1 MSPLPATTI
10 VLQVILGLGSEG
22 HLQANG
28 EEVLSR
34 WCLVALSRAGLAEK
48 VALMAVSSRARLNF
62 TQSGRSGQE
71 KTIKLAELQNQKLTR
86 NYGIFNFQ
94 IIIEPGRGQIEHNG
108 EETFSKWC
116 LGALRAAGL
125 QDRARSLARNRS
137 GLNFVSS
144 SRERRQQLQLYFK
157 CTLPPLTRPFSELK
171 TCEDMRDVWA
181 DLWSVIG
188 PKGRKYDVPMPDGW
202 GQEDQVLWN
211 MFKGASY
218 GADITSYLKVHR
230 GLQTSFTQFLRSKVE
245 GIYLHKLGSLQNL
258 QNFNVGWEGIP
269 RVTFLGVT
277 LTKQPTH
284 KLDEKKLFETDNKNE
299 GGIHI
304 EKDTND
310 DDGNYSIQKE
320 NYSSDEDLDK
330 IDHEYINPID
340 RPLDEV
346 AKPFHVDSPSHLS
359 SLSSLLLHS
368 SSQCDITLVTPSISL
383 QAHKALLLPLLPS
396 LLPLLCSSC
405 SPHDPL
411 VLVLPHSSSSS
422 LTLALKSL
430 YIQGDPAPLAR
441 ELGLPGEPAE
451 GLEGKLIQN
460 SELEEDPLENMNEMR
475 QENNVKIVKSK
486 TDKDIIVKTRN
497 NENRKVLKPDIVLEK
512 GSIDL
517 KNKKELCFER
527 VSANKYLLSL
537 SEAVNQE
544 NLVALTNSQLYLKGR
559 INQHS
564 RGKRFKCKFCDKKFQ
579 FKRNLTRH
587 SIVHFNIKPY

>member
-1 MSPLPATTI
+1 MSPWPAKTI
-10 VLQVILGLGSEG
+10 VLQVILGLGSES

-34 WCLVALSRAGLAEK
+34 WCLLALSRAGLAEK
-48 VALMAVSSRARLNF
+48 VALLAVSSRARLNF
-62 TQSGRSGQE
+62 TQSGMSGQE

-94 IIIEPGRGQIEHNG
+94 VIIEPGRGQIEHNG
-108 EETFSKWC
+108 EETFSRWC

-125 QDRARSLARNRS
+125 EDRARSLTRNRS

-144 SRERRQQLQLYFK
+144 SRERRQQLQQHFNCK
-157 CTLPPLTRPFSELK
+157 LPPFTRPFSEIK

-230 GLQTSFTQFLRSKVE
+230 GLQSSFTQFLRSKVE

-269 RVTFLGVT
+269 RVTFLGVM
-277 LTKQPTH
+277 LTKQPTL
-284 KLDEKKLFETDNKNE
+284 KLDENKLLETNTENE
-299 GGIHI
+299 EIIHF
-304 EKDTND
+304 EKDTD
-310 DDGNYSIQKE
+310 DDAGNYGIQKE

-330 IDHEYINPID
+330 LAQEYINHIEG
-340 RPLDEV
+340 PLDE
-346 AKPFHVDSPSHLS
+346 AATPFHVDSPSHVS
-359 SLSSLLLHS
+359 SLSSFLLHS
-368 SSQCDITLVTPSISL
+368 PSQCDITLVTPSLSL
-383 QAHKALLLPLLPS
+383 HAHKALLIPLLPS

-405 SPHDPL
+405 SHHDPI
-411 VLVLPHSSSSS
+411 VLLLPHSSSSS

-430 YIQGDPAPLAR
+430 YIQGDPTLLAK

-460 SELEEDPLENMNEMR
+460 NEIEEDPLENKNEM
-475 QENNVKIVKSK
+475 KSK
-486 TDKDIIVKTRN
+486 TDKDVAVKTIS
-497 NENRKVLKPDIVLEK
+497 NEKWKVFKPDIVLEE
-512 GSIDL
+512 GSINL
-517 KNKKELCFER
+517 KNRKEISYER
-527 VSANKYLLSL
+527 VSTNKYLLSL
-537 SEAVNQE
+537 SEAVHQE
-544 NLVALTNSQLYLKGR
+544 NLVASTNSQFYLKGH
-559 INQHS
+559 IEQHS
-564 RGKRFKCKFCDKKFQ
+564 GGKRFKCNFCDKKFK
-579 FKRNLTRH
+579 FRRNLTRH
-587 SIVHFNIKPY
+587 SIIHLNINSYK